1 MTTLL
6 VREFFPSFRELP
18 MLEEYDNEYFAEQ
31 PQGGLLPSRTWT
43 FTGEVVC
50 DELSRLPMLG
60 NRVEVRDVSGER
72 HSILFFPTSGTLDFT
87 QLQSGATLFIR
98 YASRVFF
105 SDLSTEAIRVEDLD
119 MVKIIPFSFDT
130 LLAVSSMFFAS
141 HTQDSCMCCHSD
153 LAALGGSA
161 PRCSGCQAAVY
172 CSDACRSEDAPLHS
186 SYCALCDDLR
196 DVLSIDFERFIEYIP
211 FRVSPS

>member
-1 MTTLL
+1 MYLPLIMPSPAHTRPTAKTPTPSAAASPASQDAPRVAKLTLWVQL
-6 VREFFPSFRELP
+6 SRSHPAAQTPVLPHSGNVCLGWLSPSWVGPALASEPPHSSHSVSGHRTSFPP
-18 MLEEYDNEYFAEQ
+18 
-31 PQGGLLPSRTWT
+31 
-43 FTGEVVC
+43 
-50 DELSRLPMLG
+50 SRLPS
-60 NRVEVRDVSGER
+60 E
-72 HSILFFPTSGTLDFT
+72 P
-87 QLQSGATLFIR
+87 A
-98 YASRVFF
+98 
-105 SDLSTEAIRVEDLD
+105 EAIRVEDLD